1 MRLYPL
7 IATLLATPALAG
19 GLEDAQGGP
28 AAAEPDPTRPDEGPS
43 AEIING
49 QSSTEDSYPMTGGM
63 LFSGTLD
70 FGSFGTADVRM
81 FLCSS
86 TLIAPDVVLL
96 AAHCLDDTAL
106 TYGFGT
112 VSNKE
117 IGWTRQADLT
127 ALDGTTEAMPDWP
140 ADTVMAKAWVTHE
153 SFDLN
158 GMQTGLATNYD
169 IALLFLERAVTEVPH
184 AYVISTEEATQLQVG
199 TEVAVVGWG
208 QQVAS
213 ESPFDPPEPG
223 TYAIKMEGM
232 STIDELGDAEFWVGA
247 EEADVRKCHGD
258 SGGPSFAWV
267 DTESTEAMRIVGV
280 TSHAYDTTDCKVKG
294 GVDTRVDFYWAWIDE
309 QMQAACADGTRVWC
323 DVPGIVPAPDPLPD
337 DGGDDTGVDGEGGDD
352 KGGLFACSVGGQP
365 AGAALVALGALLVA
379 RRRR

>member
-127 ALDGTTEAMPDWP
+127 ALDG
-140 ADTVMAKAWVTHE
+140 
-153 SFDLN
+153 
-158 GMQTGLATNYD
+158 G
-169 IALLFLERAVTEVPH
+169 RAHV
-184 AYVISTEEATQLQVG
+184 
-199 TEVAVVGWG
+199 
-208 QQVAS
+208 
-213 ESPFDPPEPG
+213 
-223 TYAIKMEGM
+223 
-232 STIDELGDAEFWVGA
+232 
-247 EEADVRKCHGD
+247 
-258 SGGPSFAWV
+258 
-267 DTESTEAMRIVGV
+267 
-280 TSHAYDTTDCKVKG
+280 
-294 GVDTRVDFYWAWIDE
+294 
-309 QMQAACADGTRVWC
+309 
-323 DVPGIVPAPDPLPD
+323 
-337 DGGDDTGVDGEGGDD
+337 
-352 KGGLFACSVGGQP
+352 
-365 AGAALVALGALLVA
+365 
-379 RRRR
+379 